1 MRRPTLVLLG
11 LLVGS
16 TSSALPPTA
25 RPDSGIHRT
34 DQDSGTR
41 PRDDFY
47 RFAVGG
53 WIAHQ
58 KGPDYLPG
66 WSAGRELQ
74 LDVYAKLRSELQ
86 RVATLPA
93 EDAEQQKLAD
103 LYASYVDEPRIEA
116 LGLQPLAPTLAAIDA
131 AADPEALARV
141 MGQLVAVGIDMPLD
155 LWVHPDDR
163 EPTRYLVDFA
173 QGRLGLPDRDYYL
186 SHEARFAGTLDAYRR
201 YVERVLA
208 DAGSADAPAEA
219 KAIVALETQLA
230 SAQWTEKANRVAGAT
245 SHRIARG
252 DLARFAPGLDMAGFA
267 DAIGLADAA
276 TVVNISQPDY
286 FAAVGRA
293 LGATPVATWRAYLRF
308 RVISS
313 LSLFLP
319 RAYRES
325 SSDFYGRTLSG
336 STTSR
341 PRWLRG
347 VGFVEDTMGDA
358 LGKLYV
364 KRYFPPE
371 AKRRATLVLDHVVA
385 AFRQRIQALDWMN
398 AQSRTEALA
407 KLDQLVIRLGAPD
420 RTRDYSALVT
430 DRSDLIGNLTRAR
443 ALEFRFQLDKVART
457 VDREEWSMSPQSV
470 NGYYSVSRN
479 QVVLPAALAQPPYFQ
494 NEADDAANYGGLG
507 WFFAHE
513 LSHAFDSNGS
523 HYDGHGLRREWMA
536 QADRAEFERRAK
548 RLVAQ
553 YHRYEVAPG
562 LPLDGELSLGEN
574 IADVSGLAIAHAAY
588 RTSLGGREAPV
599 IDGLTG
605 DQRFFLGFARIWAAA
620 PMTDKDVNRALAETH
635 APPQFRVNGAVSNL
649 DAFYAAF
656 DVKAGDRMFIAP
668 EDRVRLW

>member
-1 MRRPTLVLLG
+1 
-11 LLVGS
+11 
-16 TSSALPPTA
+16 
-25 RPDSGIHRT
+25 
-34 DQDSGTR
+34 
-41 PRDDFY
+41 
-47 RFAVGG
+47 
-53 WIAHQ
+53 
-58 KGPDYLPG
+58 
-66 WSAGRELQ
+66 
-74 LDVYAKLRSELQ
+74 
-86 RVATLPA
+86 
-93 EDAEQQKLAD
+93 
-103 LYASYVDEPRIEA
+103 
-116 LGLQPLAPTLAAIDA
+116 
-131 AADPEALARV
+131 
-141 MGQLVAVGIDMPLD
+141 
-155 LWVHPDDR
+155 
-163 EPTRYLVDFA
+163 
-173 QGRLGLPDRDYYL
+173 
-186 SHEARFAGTLDAYRR
+186 
-201 YVERVLA
+201 
-208 DAGSADAPAEA
+208 
-219 KAIVALETQLA
+219 
-230 SAQWTEKANRVAGAT
+230 
-245 SHRIARG
+245 
-252 DLARFAPGLDMAGFA
+252 
-267 DAIGLADAA
+267 
-276 TVVNISQPDY
+276 
-286 FAAVGRA
+286 
-293 LGATPVATWRAYLRF
+293 
-308 RVISS
+308 
-313 LSLFLP
+313 
-319 RAYRES
+319 
-325 SSDFYGRTLSG
+325 
-336 STTSR
+336 
-341 PRWLRG
+341 
-347 VGFVEDTMGDA
+347 MGDA

-420 RTRDYSALVT
+420 KTRDYSALVT

-443 ALEFRFQLDKVART
+443 ALEFRFQLDKVTRA

-523 HYDGHGLRREWMA
+523 HYDGQGLRREWMA

-574 IADVSGLAIAHAAY
+574 IADVSGLAIAYAAY
-588 RTSLGGREAPV
+588 RESLGGREAPV

-605 DQRFFLGFARIWAAA
+605 DQRFFLGYARIWAAA

-635 APPQFRVNGAVSNL
+635 APPRFRVDGAVSNL